1 MATPTPT
8 TPADNR
14 EALNADIENLLR
26 VYLSGLLPYLGIQ
39 GHPDEP
45 VVDGISEIMINA
57 PDDIWVEQYGQVRKL
72 EVRLDPRTT
81 DNLIVLLGNI
91 ARNIGGEGALFT
103 VYHWGLR
110 IAATMPPT
118 SLNGISLCIR
128 RKVKVLVPLEEYAE
142 SAAARPSRVIPDP
155 DCKAA
160 MLTWLRDIVAQ
171 RKTILVAGG
180 TSSGKTTF
188 LNALISS
195 IPREERIITIEDSPE
210 LEPAS
215 ENRVRF
221 ITSEQLHIDSRM
233 LIKQCLRYRP
243 DRIIVGE
250 VRGAEALD
258 MVDACNTGHDGSMTS
273 IHANSPIEALERL
286 ETLVLR
292 SGVPW
297 PHAAIRQTVSRAIH
311 YIIQM
316 RQNANGQRAI
326 SEIIA
331 LNGMDGN
338 GNYLYRNIHIPT
350 A

>member
-1 MATPTPT
+1 
-8 TPADNR
+8 
-14 EALNADIENLLR
+14 
-26 VYLSGLLPYLGIQ
+26 
-39 GHPDEP
+39 
-45 VVDGISEIMINA
+45 
-57 PDDIWVEQYGQVRKL
+57 
-72 EVRLDPRTT
+72 
-81 DNLIVLLGNI
+81 
-91 ARNIGGEGALFT
+91 
-103 VYHWGLR
+103 
-110 IAATMPPT
+110 
-118 SLNGISLCIR
+118 
-128 RKVKVLVPLEEYAE
+128 
-142 SAAARPSRVIPDP
+142 
-155 DCKAA
+155 
-160 MLTWLRDIVAQ
+160 
-171 RKTILVAGG
+171 
-180 TSSGKTTF
+180 
-188 LNALISS
+188 
-195 IPREERIITIEDSPE
+195 
-210 LEPAS
+210 
-215 ENRVRF
+215 
-221 ITSEQLHIDSRM
+221 M

-316 RQNANGQRAI
+316 RQNTNGQRAI

-331 LNGMDGN
+331 LNGMDSN